1 MKSDFLS
8 QLKEMDNFTFTEN
21 GAVALKST
29 GNHVLDAFGSLGA
42 MRDSSAESILDVFYK
57 AYAEDK
63 ELAMKLLFYIRDIRG
78 GQGMRRVFRVIARN
92 LAFNNPTVIHAN
104 LDNFLF
110 FGRGDDVLCLMD
122 TPLEK
127 EVINWIGDVI
137 ENDLIS
143 IEDKGVY
150 PTLLAKWLPSE
161 NTSSVVSRKLAK
173 KIYQGL
179 NMTPREY
186 RKTLSKLRKKIGV
199 VETLMSQ
206 NKWDEIDFEKLPA
219 KAAMI
224 YSDAFMKHVE
234 NNYIQYLKDLA
245 TGKAKVNSSSL
256 FPADIIKKIGYTG
269 WGEPNLSLKDR
280 YLLDA
285 MWNAL
290 PNYFEGKEETGLCVV
305 DTSGSMTG
313 GRGSISPIDV
323 SISLGVYCADKA
335 KGPFKNHYI
344 AFSEEPTLVEL
355 KGDSIV
361 EKVKNMPHINP
372 LNTDL
377 EKVFD
382 LILNTAL
389 VNKTPQEDMP
399 SKLYIISDMQFD
411 EARGNRGYGYRW
423 NKSKPEPFMQTMKE
437 KFANAG
443 YTMPAIVYWNVRE
456 SECGM
461 FQETFEGE
469 NCCMVSGYSP
479 SLFKAVIEGTEYETE
494 EFIDKDGNI
503 RTITK
508 EKLDP
513 MTIMLNTLNNERYDL
528 VVIA

>member
-1 MKSDFLS
+1 MKKDFLKE
-8 QLKEMDNFTFTEN
+8 LKEMDNFTFTEN

-29 GNHVLDAFGSLGA
+29 GNAVLDAFGSLGA
-42 MRDSSAESILDVFYK
+42 MKDSDAEEILDVFYR
-57 AYAEDK
+57 AYAEDSS
-63 ELAMKLLFYIRDIRG
+63 LATKLLFYIRDIRG

-92 LAFNNPTVIHAN
+92 LAFNYPEVIVNN

-110 FGRGDDVLCLMD
+110 FGRGDDILCLLD
-122 TPLEK
+122 TPIEK
-127 EVINWIGDVI
+127 EVIEWICGILECDMI
-137 ENDLIS
+137 NIN
-143 IEDKGVY
+143 DKGVY
-150 PTLLAKWLPSE
+150 PSLLAKWLPSE
-161 NTSSVVSRKLAK
+161 NASSLESKRLARKIVAQLG
-173 KIYQGL
+173 I
-179 NMTPREY
+179 TPRVY
-186 RKTLSKLRKKIGV
+186 RKTLSKIRKKIGI

-206 NKWDEIDFEKLPA
+206 NRWNEINFEKLPA

-224 YSDAFMKHVE
+224 YSDAFMRHVQD
-234 NNYIQYLKDLA
+234 NYIEYLKDLSE
-245 TGKAKVNSSSL
+245 GNAKVNASTL
-256 FPADIIKKIGYTG
+256 FPADIVKKIGYEYNTQ
-269 WGEPNLSLKDR
+269 NLSLKDR

-290 PNYFEGKEETGLCVV
+290 PNYFEGKDETGLCVV
-305 DTSGSMTG
+305 DTSGSMIG

-323 SISLGVYCADKA
+323 SISLGIYCADKC

-344 AFSEEPTLVEL
+344 TFSEHPDILEL
-355 KGDSIV
+355 KGDNIV
-361 EKVKNMPHINP
+361 EKVRSMPNLNP
-372 LNTDL
+372 ANTDL
-377 EKVFD
+377 EAVFD
-382 LILNTAL
+382 LILKTA
-389 VNKTPQEDMP
+389 VSNKTPQEDLP

-411 EARGNRGYGYRW
+411 EARGSGYGYWR
-423 NKSKPEPFMQTMKE
+423 NSSKPKPFMQTMKE

-456 SECGM
+456 SKCGM

-494 EFIDKDGNI
+494 EFVDKDGKI

-513 MTIMLNTLNNERYDL
+513 MTIMLNTLNNERYDR
-528 VVIA
+528 VVIK

>member
-1 MKSDFLS
+1 MKSDFLA

-42 MRDSSAESILDVFYK
+42 MKDSSAESILDVFYK

-78 GQGMRRVFRVIARN
+78 GQGMRRVFRVIARS
-92 LAFNNPTVIHAN
+92 LAFNNPTDIYNN

-122 TPLEK
+122 TTLEK
-127 EVINWIGDVI
+127 EVIKWIGDVI
-137 ENDLIS
+137 ECDLINVD
-143 IEDKGVY
+143 EKGVY

-161 NTSSVVSRKLAK
+161 NTSSIASRKLAK
-173 KIYQGL
+173 KISQGL

-186 RKTLSKLRKKIGV
+186 RKTLSKLRKKIGI
-199 VETLMSQ
+199 VETFMSQ

-224 YSDAFMKHVE
+224 YSDAFMRHVE
-234 NNYIQYLKDLA
+234 DNYIQYLKDLSE
-245 TGKAKVNSSSL
+245 GKAKVNSSSL
-256 FPADIIKKIGYTG
+256 FPADIIKKIDYTG
-269 WGEPNLSLKDR
+269 YVRSTLKLKDR

-313 GRGSISPIDV
+313 SKGIAPIDV
-323 SISLGVYCADKA
+323 AISLGVYCADKA
-335 KGPFKNHYI
+335 NGPFKNHYI
-344 AFSEEPTLVEL
+344 SFSERPELIEL
-355 KGDSIV
+355 KGDNIV
-361 EKVKNMPHINP
+361 DKVRNMPSINP
-372 LNTDL
+372 RNTDL

-382 LILNTAL
+382 LILKTAV
-389 VNKTPQEDMP
+389 VNNTPQEDMP
-399 SKLYIISDMQFD
+399 SKIYIISDMQFD
-411 EARGNRGYGYRW
+411 EARGEIDSYWRSS
-423 NKSKPEPFMQTMKE
+423 SKPKPFMQTMKE
-437 KFANAG
+437 KFADVG

-494 EFIDKDGNI
+494 EFVDKDGKI

-513 MTIMLNTLNNERYDL
+513 MTIMLNTLNNERYDR
-528 VVIA
+528 VVIK